1 MNLMP
6 ILSPYP
12 PYKSV
17 SSPMMT
23 VSSRNKIVN
32 ELRNGFFQIKMT
44 LSSHMN
50 AIGGLIRQV

>member
-1 MNLMP
+1 
-6 ILSPYP
+6 
-12 PYKSV
+12 
-17 SSPMMT
+17 MMT